1 MGRHLKEKAVLGRRI
16 KVKRGVASKA
26 LTALASIA
34 VEKIKKKGKLN
45 MSEENSLHRG
55 LGGAAEE
62 GAVLGD

>member
-1 MGRHLKEKAVLGRRI
+1 MLGHRV
-16 KVKRGVASKA
+16 KVKRGVISKTLSTRAS
-26 LTALASIA
+26 TA
-34 VEKIKKKGKLN
+34 VEETKKKGKFN